1 MSHIFCLTSSP
12 TWLHFSTS
20 KGAFCLL
27 TIPTSDAN
35 RSAWM
40 PLGAKF
46 SKEIGNS
53 NFPFV
58 FVLIT
63 LFVAIPREGPL
74 LPIRLSTGAVG
85 GAEVVSA
92 GAGTDAT
99 GAGAGAAWAARA
111 GAGSAGAAGAGTDA
125 AGAAGAGIGAAGA
138 AEAGTGAAGAG
149 IGAAG
154 AAGAGAG
161 AGARAAGAVAGARG
175 TEEWQKQIQ
184 VQFSATGWGRSTVE
198 DAGHRRGDVTARSE
212 LRHEQSFGRNS
223 AHPAEDSPTKT
234 TTDTVVAETEEARRR
249 GREGG
254 RQRSQDGHADR
265 DGGEEWHPR
274 TRFDQRLEDHDA
286 ARDVSEGLRR

>member
-20 KGAFCLL
+20 KGAFCLV

-53 NFPFV
+53 NFSFV

-92 GAGTDAT
+92 GAGTDAA

-111 GAGSAGAAGAGTDA
+111 GAGSAGAAGAAGAGTDA
-125 AGAAGAGIGAAGA
+125 A
-138 AEAGTGAAGAG
+138 GAAGAG

-175 TEEWQKQIQ
+175 
-184 VQFSATGWGRSTVE
+184 V
-198 DAGHRRGDVTARSE
+198 
-212 LRHEQSFGRNS
+212 
-223 AHPAEDSPTKT
+223 
-234 TTDTVVAETEEARRR
+234 
-249 GREGG
+249 
-254 RQRSQDGHADR
+254 
-265 DGGEEWHPR
+265 
-274 TRFDQRLEDHDA
+274 
-286 ARDVSEGLRR
+286 

>member
-20 KGAFCLL
+20 KGAFCLV

-53 NFPFV
+53 NFSFV

-92 GAGTDAT
+92 GAGTDVA
-99 GAGAGAAWAARA
+99 GAGAGFP
-111 GAGSAGAAGAGTDA
+111 GAAGAAGAGTDA

-138 AEAGTGAAGAG
+138 AGAGTGAVGAAGAG

-175 TEEWQKQIQ
+175 
-184 VQFSATGWGRSTVE
+184 V
-198 DAGHRRGDVTARSE
+198 
-212 LRHEQSFGRNS
+212 
-223 AHPAEDSPTKT
+223 
-234 TTDTVVAETEEARRR
+234 
-249 GREGG
+249 
-254 RQRSQDGHADR
+254 
-265 DGGEEWHPR
+265 
-274 TRFDQRLEDHDA
+274 
-286 ARDVSEGLRR
+286 